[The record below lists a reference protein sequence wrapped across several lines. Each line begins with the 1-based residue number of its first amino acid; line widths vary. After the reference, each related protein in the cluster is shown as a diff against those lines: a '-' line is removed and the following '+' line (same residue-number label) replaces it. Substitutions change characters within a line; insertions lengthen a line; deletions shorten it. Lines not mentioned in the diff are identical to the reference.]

1 MAHLLDECL
10 KQIVKNFEI
19 SANKYEAHLKCY
31 PILNRMA
38 ANDEVI
44 FEVFRRN
51 MLKPKFFNK
60 KRCTPDFQLTLL
72 DEPEVFLFVNFFGP
86 NKEKRTDY
94 SYSTMHHHDDF
105 LLSTINAK
113 GKGYTSLI
121 FKQGYEIDKDN
132 MTAKLDLEKFVLHQ
146 PGNIE
151 FIDCHT
157 AHALFYPESTTMTY
171 GLWSTH
177 FPTPQSA
184 KWKKNPIIQKN
195 KTWIKKAI
203 NAVKFDVKTVGVA
216 QYREDYFYPKD
227 GELKFLPGQVLPQD
241 GDYFVQNF
249 FNIAQEFLQFSDFE
263 FLKNLY
269 EKIKKGDIPNEQP
282 PTLEW
287 IEKTIEKEVIERNY
301 DSYNMYTPKRNVH
314 IDEYQ
319 RIYNFL
325 EADTSIAQ

>member
-1 MAHLLDECL
+1 MAHILDECL
-10 KQIVKNFEI
+10 EQIVKNFKTSE
-19 SANKYEAHLKCY
+19 NKYEAHLKSY
-31 PILNRMA
+31 PMLHRMA

-51 MLKPKFFNK
+51 MVNPKFFNK

-113 GKGYTSLI
+113 GKGYSSLI

-132 MTAKLDLEKFVLHQ
+132 MTAKLDLEKFVLHK
-146 PGNIE
+146 PSNIE

-157 AHALFYPESTTMTY
+157 AHALFYPESMTMTY

-177 FPTPQSA
+177 YPTAQAA
-184 KWKKNPIIQKN
+184 KWKNNAFVQKN
-195 KTWIKKAI
+195 KAWIKKAI
-203 NAVKFDVKTVGVA
+203 NAVKFKVESVGVT

-227 GELKFLPGQVLPQD
+227 GQLVFLEGQVLPEE
-241 GDYFVQNF
+241 GKHFIQNF
-249 FNIAQEFLQFSDFE
+249 FNVAQQFLDFQDFK
-263 FLKNLY
+263 FLKELHQ
-269 EKIKKGDIPNEQP
+269 KIKEVGQEDNVDG
-282 PTLEW
+282 TLEW
-287 IEKTIEKEVIERNY
+287 IEKSIEKENIPRNY
-301 DSYNMYTPKRNVH
+301 DSYNMYMPKRNVP
-314 IDEYQ
+314 IEEYQ
-319 RIYNFL
+319 KIYN
-325 EADTSIAQ
+325 I